1 MANSQSRADKQA
13 PYHSRRLALIA
24 LATAALLV
32 AIFGFMVVRFRTELR
47 DEIRQ
52 KIIGRDAAV
61 LYPIALQK
69 VAEAEAT
76 NPDATTTSS
85 RLANVFKSA
94 NQQGMLAVAVFDD
107 DGRTLQAV
115 PASMLFVELPADDYL
130 RLLGGSPISRYH
142 DAFPLDRY
150 FANISPQK
158 REAPVLEVLL
168 PLHGRDASQP
178 AGFVRYYIDAQPL
191 AYELAAIDRRIT
203 GQTQATLVI
212 GISLIGAVLGAAY
225 LGLRRAQK
233 DVAERNEQLIRANF
247 ELTLAAKAS
256 ALGQITSH
264 LVHGLQGSVAG
275 LRAFVARHDSAPGSS
290 EDWQSAAGYTDRMQ
304 SLIQE
309 TVGMLGD
316 VEAQARYELSGRELA
331 DTIRQHNA
339 AQASDKGVRLSVRDN
354 FRHTLD
360 SHRGSLVCLIAANL
374 VDNAIAATPSGRN
387 VDISLNNGDGRLR
400 VIVTDQGA
408 GIPDAVRAHLFQPG
422 RSTKPGGTGLG
433 LAISQLLARQIG
445 AELMLEHTS
454 PAGTTFNLSVP
465 LKGKAAPAA
474 CESRQSSRETASE

>member
-1 MANSQSRADKQA
+1 MANSLSRIDQKA

-47 DEIRQ
+47 DEIHQ

-61 LYPIALQK
+61 LYPIALQQ

-76 NPDATTTSS
+76 NPEATTTSS

-130 RLLGGSPISRYH
+130 RLLGGSPISRYY

-191 AYELAAIDRRIT
+191 AYELATIDRRIT
-203 GQTQATLVI
+203 GQTQATLAI
-212 GISLIGAVLGAAY
+212 GISLIGAVLGVAY

-256 ALGQITSH
+256 VLGQLTSH
-264 LVHGLQGSVAG
+264 LIHGLQGSVAG
-275 LRAFVARHDSAPGSS
+275 LRAFVASHDDAPRSS

-304 SLIQE
+304 TLIQE

-316 VEAQARYELSGRELA
+316 IEAQACYELSGRELA
-331 DTIRQHNA
+331 DTIRQRNA
-339 AQASDKGVRLSVRDN
+339 IQASGKGVRLSVRDN
-354 FRHTLD
+354 FHHTLD

-387 VDISLNNGDGRLR
+387 VDISLSNGDGNLC

-408 GIPDAVRAHLFQPG
+408 GIPEAIRSHLFQPG
-422 RSTKPGGTGLG
+422 STTKPGGTGLG

-445 AELMLEHTS
+445 AKLMLEHTS

-465 LKGKAAPAA
+465 LKEKTAP
-474 CESRQSSRETASE
+474 TA